1 LGPLGGD
8 EGIDERDLVGPVG
21 WNSRRNTAVRASS
34 SARFSPGMMWDS
46 ACMPDFKAFR
56 EQAAL
61 PSGEVGPVDFWE
73 FSRLALICAWEDM
86 LEPRVGSGMR
96 NVRGAALSYF
106 QLSMRVR
113 EFRRVMGWMLLK
125 GCGMGVSK
133 KRLTPGRTLNRR

>member
-1 LGPLGGD
+1 MRRRRRWVHSAAMRVSTSATWL
-8 EGIDERDLVGPVG
+8 GPVG
-21 WNSRRNTAVRASS
+21 WNSRRNAAVRASS

-73 FSRLALICAWEDM
+73 FRRFALICAWEDM
-86 LEPRVGSGMR
+86 LGNLVWDRGMR

-106 QLSMRVR
+106 QLSTRAM
-113 EFRRVMGWMLLK
+113 EFRRVMGCMLL
-125 GCGMGVSK
+125 ME
-133 KRLTPGRTLNRR
+133 